1 MNDTNPNLLQ
11 YSRQPPGSIA
21 QIEFRDDG
29 GVRIT
34 IPPPIRRPLGKILL
48 AGQVFGCIAGPLLW
62 VACKQIFSFD
72 RAVALGFL
80 AMIVTSVSFATLPVT
95 LWMGMRWTLIEAG
108 AEGLHLHLRG
118 LVSNRNWFLPREK
131 IGSLKKNVS
140 LIVYD
145 PHGRRIAK
153 IDATTPKEEIWV
165 MEMLG
170 RAMNV
175 PIGRGSL

>member
-1 MNDTNPNLLQ
+1 MSTTDPNLLQ

-21 QIEFRDDG
+21 QVEYRTDG
-29 GVRIT
+29 GVRIS
-34 IPPPIRRPLGKILL
+34 IPPPIKRPLGKIIL
-48 AGQVFGCIAGPLLW
+48 AGQIVGCVVGPLLW
-62 VACKQIFSFD
+62 VACKNVFSFD
-72 RAVALGFL
+72 LAAALGL
-80 AMIVTSVSFATLPVT
+80 LSMLITGVSFSTLVVM

-108 AEGLHLHLRG
+108 PDGLRLHLRG
-118 LVSNRNWFLPREK
+118 LLSNRNWFLPREQ
-131 IGSLKKNVS
+131 IGSLKKKVS

-153 IDATTPKEEIWV
+153 IDATTPAEEIWV

-175 PIGRGSL
+175 PVARGGI